1 MPHNDAKLMAMA
13 MMTHE
18 DARKAGDWYI
28 GTRVPKLRQHPSIWE
43 IDRDTPDFTRA
54 TPSFVILQNL
64 AITSPVLARSP
75 L

>member
-1 MPHNDAKLMAMA
+1 MAMA

-54 TPSFVILQNL
+54 TPSFVIFV
-64 AITSPVLARSP
+64 IR
-75 L
+75 